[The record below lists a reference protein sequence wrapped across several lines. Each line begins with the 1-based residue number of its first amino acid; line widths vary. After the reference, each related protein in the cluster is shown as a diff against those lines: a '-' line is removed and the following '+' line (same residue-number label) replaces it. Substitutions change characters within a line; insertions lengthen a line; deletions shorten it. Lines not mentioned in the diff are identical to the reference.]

1 MTEVERYRGSG
12 LDVDTLREQFAPKAT
27 DLELRHFVLVCGHL
41 DLDPYAGHIHLIGRW
56 DGKAGKLVHRPQ
68 IAVAGRRAIAARTG
82 LLAGVD
88 GPYWCGPRK
97 VDAHGVKLPLEWL
110 DVWDDD
116 DAYPYAA
123 RALVWVADW
132 RTPANGTV
140 KWSEFA
146 QYTDAEQTKLSPF
159 WKRSPSHM
167 LGKVAE
173 ALALRRG
180 FPEVNAAV
188 AYIDAQGN
196 FEADDAG
203 IAVEAATDVAPAGPG
218 VLSPNRGPAP
228 GPAHYD
234 RVPDS
239 VYDDLPEAQGGSR

>member
-1 MTEVERYRGSG
+1 MTEVERYRGSSG
-12 LDVDTLREQFAPKAT
+12 LDVATLRGQFAPNAN

-41 DLDPYAGHIHLIGRW
+41 DLDPYAGHIYLIGRR
-56 DGKAGKLVHRPQ
+56 DRQAGKVIHRPQ
-68 IAVAGRRAIAARTG
+68 ISVSGRRAITSRTG
-82 LLAGVD
+82 RLAGID
-88 GPYWCGPRK
+88 GPFWCGPRRLD
-97 VDAHGVKLPLEWL
+97 DAGVKLPLEWS

-123 RALVWVADW
+123 RVLVWVAGW
-132 RTPANGTV
+132 KTPANGTV

-146 QYTDAEQTKLSPF
+146 QYADAEQTKLAKF
-159 WKRSPSHM
+159 WTRSPSHM

-188 AYIDAQGN
+188 AYLDAQGN

-203 IAVEAATDVAPAGPG
+203 ALVEASADAVTAPGA
-218 VLSPNRGPAP
+218 LSPNRGPAP
-228 GPAHYD
+228 GAATTE

-239 VYDDLPEAQGGSR
+239 VYDNLPEAYGG